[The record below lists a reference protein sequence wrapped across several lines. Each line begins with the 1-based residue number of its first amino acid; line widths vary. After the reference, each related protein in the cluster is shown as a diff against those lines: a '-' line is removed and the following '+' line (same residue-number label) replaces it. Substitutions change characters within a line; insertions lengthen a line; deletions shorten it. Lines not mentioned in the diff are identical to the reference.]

1 MTGASM
7 SRVNSINNGRATK
20 FCGLPYLG
28 VFFDLGTNIC
38 GSDWSVDYKINKKS
52 PSDASPL

>member
-7 SRVNSINNGRATK
+7 IRVNSINNGRATK

-28 VFFDLGTNIC
+28 VFFDLELIFAVRIG
-38 GSDWSVDYKINKKS
+38 V
-52 PSDASPL
+52 